1 MKRGWQ
7 AGIAAGAVVW
17 AAGAAAADERAG
29 GFDYRP
35 PQTEAKCFDG
45 QLGMLERERGE
56 YATHLATHA
65 ANLVVEAKA
74 DAAALEQARRLI
86 ALALQLSP
94 RNRKALVVNYQLR
107 SGILPE
113 ATVGEYS
120 AGVLARLLTS
130 RADLLLR
137 EGGAQNELLARA
149 FIDLAARM
157 DPRNEDAVFAA
168 ELQRLD
174 HGEFNWA
181 ALTDAGAQPAAAAAA
196 PGPEPPA
203 GAQPDGQPKKQPK
216 GPPPAAAPKVV
227 PEDPPRGAKPQPPSA
242 PLTLKS
248 EMKTTDCTG
257 CTDVE

>member
-17 AAGAAAADERAG
+17 AAGAGAADERAG

-86 ALALQLSP
+86 ALALHLSP

-113 ATVGEYS
+113 ATAGEYS

-130 RADLLLR
+130 RADLLLS
-137 EGGAQNELLARA
+137 EGGAQDELLARA

-181 ALTDAGAQPAAAAAA
+181 ALTDAAAQPAAAAPA

-203 GAQPDGQPKKQPK
+203 GAQADGRPKKQPQ
-216 GPPPAAAPKVV
+216 GPPQAAPEAPAKVG
-227 PEDPPRGAKPQPPSA
+227 PEGPPSGGKPQAPSA
-242 PLTLKS
+242 PPRR
-248 EMKTTDCTG
+248 
-257 CTDVE
+257 